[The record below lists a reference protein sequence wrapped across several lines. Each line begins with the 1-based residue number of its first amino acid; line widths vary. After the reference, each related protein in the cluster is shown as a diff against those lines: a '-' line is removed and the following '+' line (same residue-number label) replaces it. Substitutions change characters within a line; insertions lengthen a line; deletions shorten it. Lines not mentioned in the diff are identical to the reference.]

1 MISDKLAK
9 NFTKELIAYALNNKN
24 TFEIVKAYLKYSYLQ
39 EEAEKKLW
47 QFISKDYDRTG
58 RIATI
63 GQLQQKFINND
74 KVLDIIEEINEVE
87 VEDSREANN
96 SIIQTFQ
103 EFLRQMMFLDS
114 NDKITETY
122 NRGDKDGAYRL
133 FVNLAKNMEKFSIL
147 DGSAERVF
155 ADFNARQVRRRSED
169 NQYRRIIAT
178 RIDELDYALG
188 GVNGGVETGEAVL
201 WLGASGAGKS
211 QCLVQMGVSSA
222 RQEELTVH
230 FQLEGT
236 KEQCLN
242 RYDAAWTGT
251 LYSDMKVGNIAP
263 KNLKVAQIV
272 LKKLQKNDIFV
283 FSCEEWGGMS
293 LLDVRNHCKEIE
305 RKYGKIGCIIIDYL
319 ELLEVGDG
327 IRYSPGDERHRQQ
340 KLAKGMKTL
349 AMEFNAVVH
358 TATQANDISPEERN
372 DPEFVI
378 TRSNLNEDRGKTRP
392 FDYLFTLNNTIDER
406 KENFMRIYVDKAR
419 EHKGDQVIHICNNFA
434 RSRFYDR
441 KRTLELADTWDEED
455 D

>member
-9 NFTKELIAYALNNKN
+9 NFTTELIAYALSNKN

-47 QFISKDYDRTG
+47 LFIAKNYDRTG

-63 GQLQQKFINND
+63 GQLQQKFINSD
-74 KVLDIIEEINEVE
+74 KVLDVIEEINEVE
-87 VEDSREANN
+87 VEDTREANN
-96 SIIQTFQ
+96 SIIVTFQ
-103 EFLRQMMFLDS
+103 EFLKQMMFLDS
-114 NDKITETY
+114 NDKLAETY
-122 NRGDKDGAYRL
+122 NRGDKNGAYQL
-133 FVNLAKNMEKFSIL
+133 FIRLAKDMEKFSIL

-155 ADFNARQVRRRSED
+155 YDFNDRQVKRKSEE

-178 RIDELDYALG
+178 RIDELDYSLG
-188 GVNGGVETGEAVL
+188 GANGGCETGEAVL

-211 QCLVQMGVSSA
+211 QCLVHLGIASA

-236 KEQCLN
+236 REQCLN

-251 LYSDMKVGNIAP
+251 LYSDMKIGDIAP
-263 KNLKVAQIV
+263 KNLKVAQMV
-272 LKKLQKNDIFV
+272 LKKLQKHDIFV

-293 LLDVRNHCKEIE
+293 LLDIRNHCKEIE

-406 KENFMRIYVDKAR
+406 KEGFMRIYVDKAR
-419 EHKGDQVIHICNNFA
+419 EHHGDQVIHICNNFA

-441 KRTLELADTWDEED
+441 KRTLEMADTWDEED

>member
-1 MISDKLAK
+1 
-9 NFTKELIAYALNNKN
+9 
-24 TFEIVKAYLKYSYLQ
+24 
-39 EEAEKKLW
+39 
-47 QFISKDYDRTG
+47 
-58 RIATI
+58 
-63 GQLQQKFINND
+63 
-74 KVLDIIEEINEVE
+74 
-87 VEDSREANN
+87 
-96 SIIQTFQ
+96 
-103 EFLRQMMFLDS
+103 
-114 NDKITETY
+114 
-122 NRGDKDGAYRL
+122 
-133 FVNLAKNMEKFSIL
+133 
-147 DGSAERVF
+147 
-155 ADFNARQVRRRSED
+155 
-169 NQYRRIIAT
+169 
-178 RIDELDYALG
+178 
-188 GVNGGVETGEAVL
+188 
-201 WLGASGAGKS
+201 
-211 QCLVQMGVSSA
+211 
-222 RQEELTVH
+222 
-230 FQLEGT
+230 
-236 KEQCLN
+236 
-242 RYDAAWTGT
+242 
-251 LYSDMKVGNIAP
+251 MKVGNIAP

>member
-103 EFLRQMMFLDS
+103 EFLRQMMFLDF

-147 DGSAERVF
+147 DGSVERVF

-211 QCLVQMGVSSA
+211 QCLVQMGVSAA

-327 IRYSPGDERHRQQ
+327 VRYSPGDERHRQQ

-392 FDYLFTLNNTIDER
+392 FDYLFTLNNTIYER
-406 KENFMRIYVDKAR
+406 KENFMRIYIDKAR

-441 KRTLELADTWDEED
+441 KRTLELVDTWDEED